1 MSCFVL
7 LEMSPFPHLLLQAL
21 HLVHRAA
28 EECADSAP
36 LPSAASQDSMVR
48 QAAMQHAFRSLA
60 SKRMFHVGSS
70 AALSEAQAE
79 PRCELMGM
87 CTAT

>member
-1 MSCFVL
+1 MLSLICL
-7 LEMSPFPHLLLQAL
+7 TPFPPLLPQAL

-36 LPSAASQDSMVR
+36 LPSAASRDNMVR

-60 SKRMFHVGSS
+60 SKKMFHVGSS
-70 AALSEAQAE
+70 AALAEAQAG

-87 CTAT
+87 CTA